1 MRYNTSLKGADNC
14 FFPAFEPRV
23 IVLWCRIS
31 LHVEGLLWSWV
42 QSRRHRVRLNL
53 FLLIR
58 SPVPSL
64 PTWVLCR
71 KHMIVFYLVP
81 LFSRFSH
88 FPFGTFVALET
99 QRERSQFN
107 LIQTAKW
114 FLVLRQ
120 TAQVFNRPSCQE
132 GQGVQA
138 SQVDTSL
145 DTKRQQQKIEL
156 RI

>member
-1 MRYNTSLKGADNC
+1 MERHMRYNTSLKGADNC

-64 PTWVLCR
+64 PTWLLCR
-71 KHMIVFYLVP
+71 KHVIVFYLVP

-99 QRERSQFN
+99 QRER
-107 LIQTAKW
+107 
-114 FLVLRQ
+114 
-120 TAQVFNRPSCQE
+120 
-132 GQGVQA
+132 GV
-138 SQVDTSL
+138 SSIWS
-145 DTKRQQQKIEL
+145 RQQNDFWCCAKQL
-156 RI
+156 RSSTDLHARKARVPGHPRWTRVWTLNDNNKK